1 MNISGLPFSSMSGKY
16 ASFVIGNY
24 RQFNMDGGYTTLRVN
39 QAGTTMTFRETGDS
53 QTWQNASWDQV
64 NADFAMYVSG
74 TYFTD

>member
-1 MNISGLPFSSMSGKY
+1 
-16 ASFVIGNY
+16 
-24 RQFNMDGGYTTLRVN
+24 MDGGYTTLRVN

-53 QTWQNASWDQV
+53 QTWQNAEWSQV